1 MSDPSSIQPSTPRA
15 PAESQEDDPSETR
28 RTPLLLALVLGLS
41 KLAGVVLVVY
51 LTYYFTT
58 IFAHPTSP
66 PPALTDEQVVL
77 ATKAQDLRA
86 QGRKILTSYGWTDPV
101 SRSNLHIPIDRAMEL
116 LLAEST
122 RPAVP
127 VAAVPG
133 PVATPGNPGPAAPK
147 SANGTKPPV
156 PNVVVAPPPA
166 PKGFSP
172 EWMYRSV
179 CMACHDSDGRGK
191 IVKLAMPTIPDFT
204 DPKFHASRT
213 DAELTHSIL
222 EGKPS
227 TVNGVQVPLMLSMKD
242 KLATTHID
250 VKDMVAFMRGFKGGK
265 QVVSATPTTPPTTTA
280 ATPSTTTPSTTT
292 AATPSTTTPSTTT
305 AATPS
310 TTMPSTTTPSTT
322 TAATPSTTTAATPST
337 TTAATPSTTTPSTTT
352 AITNVAALPPALSV
366 TSANKAEVA
375 AKLQAASAI
384 FNTTCIA
391 CHGPDGKGTLVRA
404 AMPPIPDFTSGD
416 WHASRR
422 SSQLVTSILEGKGT
436 LMPPWNAKVTPE
448 QARNL
453 VLYVRHFGGPDIL
466 AKETEGEAAPASG
479 PSLAEFDNKMSQLR
493 QRFDDIEKQLHALST
508 VR

>member
-15 PAESQEDDPSETR
+15 SAESQEDDPSETR
-28 RTPLLLALVLGLS
+28 STPLLLALAIGLS

-66 PPALTDEQVVL
+66 PPPLTDEQEVL
-77 ATKAQDLRA
+77 AKKAQDLRA
-86 QGRKILTSYGWTDPV
+86 QGRKVLTSYGWADPV
-101 SRSNLHIPIDRAMEL
+101 SRSSLHIPIDRAMEL

-156 PNVVVAPPPA
+156 PTVVVTPPP
-166 PKGFSP
+166 PPPLFSP
-172 EWMYRSV
+172 EQMYVSV
-179 CMACHDSDGRGK
+179 CMRCHGTDGRGK
-191 IVKLAMPTIPDFT
+191 IYRPVVQTIPDFT
-204 DPKFHASRT
+204 DPKFQASRT
-213 DAELTHSIL
+213 DAQLTHSIL

-227 TVNGVQVPLMLSMKD
+227 IVNGVQIPLELGMQPMKD
-242 KLATTHID
+242 KLDMTHID

-265 QVVSATPTTPPTTTA
+265 QVASATP
-280 ATPSTTTPSTTT
+280 TTPSTTT
-292 AATPSTTTPSTTT
+292 AATPSTT
-305 AATPS
+305 
-310 TTMPSTTTPSTT
+310 
-322 TAATPSTTTAATPST
+322 
-337 TTAATPSTTTPSTTT
+337 TPSTTTPSTTT

-366 TSANKAEVA
+366 ASANKVEVA
-375 AKLQAASAI
+375 AKLQAASAT

-391 CHGPDGKGTLVRA
+391 CHGPDGRGVPVVRA
-404 AMPPIPDFTSGD
+404 AMPLIPDFTSRA
-416 WHASRR
+416 WHASRS
-422 SSQLVTSILEGKGT
+422 SSQLASSILEGKN
-436 LMPPWNAKVTPE
+436 LMPAWNTMVSPE

-466 AKETEGEAAPASG
+466 AKETEGETPASG
-479 PSLAEFDNKMSQLR
+479 PALAEFDNQMRSLR
-493 QRFDDIEKQLHALST
+493 QQFDQIEKQLQALPT